1 MSDEQQVPNDE
12 PEGQDPTTEGT
23 SVPDSSASDSSAE
36 QVSESVEGVVHA
48 AADFA
53 EATVQPIS
61 FGPLD
66 PGMAAEA
73 DEKRNLDLLLDIRIP
88 VSAEVGR
95 AQMTLDEI
103 LSLAP
108 GSIVPLDKR
117 AEEPVDMRVNG
128 KLVARGEVVLVDD
141 VYGLRITQI
150 VDPGGRIE
158 SLR

>member
-1 MSDEQQVPNDE
+1 MSDEKNAENEVPSQESPVED
-12 PEGQDPTTEGT
+12 
-23 SVPDSSASDSSAE
+23 ASESIE
-36 QVSESVEGVVHA
+36 QVVDA
-48 AADFA
+48 ATDLAQ
-53 EATVQPIS
+53 ATVQPIT

-66 PGMAAEA
+66 AGASGEVA
-73 DEKRNLDLLLDIRIP
+73 DSEGGNRNLNLLLDVGIP

-117 AEEPVDMRVNG
+117 AEEPVDLRVNG

-141 VYGLRITQI
+141 VYGLRVTQI
-150 VDPGGRIE
+150 LDPSGRIQ